1 MQHKLEHYG
10 DRGTVLDWFKNCLT
24 NRKQLVNYACQV
36 GCSNC
41 YMWRA
46 AGIGS
51 WSLGTVGLCKL
62 HFRKLT
68 LIFLLFADDT
78 NLFYSHRNPE
88 ILNQIANQKMC
99 KVANWLRTNIFFL
112 NISKTH
118 FIVFKTENKEKPSN
132 FEIKINKETFEQV
145 NSTKFLGLIIEKSY
159 PGNNILKKWKQ
170 KYQEC

>member
-1 MQHKLEHYG
+1 MPVKSDVRIVTCG
-10 DRGTVLDWFKNCLT
+10 VLQGSVLGP
-24 NRKQLVNYACQV
+24 LVLLIYVNDI
-36 GCSNC
+36 SEN
-41 YMWRA
+41 
-46 AGIGS
+46 
-51 WSLGTVGLCKL
+51 SLLS
-62 HFRKLT
+62 
-68 LIFLLFADDT
+68 FLLFADDT

-118 FIVFKTENKEKPSN
+118 FIIFKTENKEKPSD

-170 KYQEC
+170 K

>member
-1 MQHKLEHYG
+1 MPVKSDVRIVTCG
-10 DRGTVLDWFKNCLT
+10 VLQGSVLGP
-24 NRKQLVNYACQV
+24 LVLLIYVNDI
-36 GCSNC
+36 SEN
-41 YMWRA
+41 
-46 AGIGS
+46 
-51 WSLGTVGLCKL
+51 SLLS
-62 HFRKLT
+62 
-68 LIFLLFADDT
+68 FLLFADDT

-118 FIVFKTENKEKPSN
+118 FIIFKTENKEKPSN

>member
-1 MQHKLEHYG
+1 MPVKSDVRIVTCG
-10 DRGTVLDWFKNCLT
+10 VLQGSVLGP
-24 NRKQLVNYACQV
+24 LVLLIYVNDI
-36 GCSNC
+36 SEN
-41 YMWRA
+41 
-46 AGIGS
+46 
-51 WSLGTVGLCKL
+51 SLLS
-62 HFRKLT
+62 
-68 LIFLLFADDT
+68 FLLFADDT

-145 NSTKFLGLIIEKSY
+145 NSTKFLGLIIEKS
-159 PGNNILKKWKQ
+159 
-170 KYQEC
+170 

>member
-1 MQHKLEHYG
+1 MPVKSDVRIVTCG
-10 DRGTVLDWFKNCLT
+10 VLQGSVLGP
-24 NRKQLVNYACQV
+24 LVLLIYVNYI
-36 GCSNC
+36 SEN
-41 YMWRA
+41 
-46 AGIGS
+46 
-51 WSLGTVGLCKL
+51 SLLS
-62 HFRKLT
+62 
-68 LIFLLFADDT
+68 FLLFADDT

-118 FIVFKTENKEKPSN
+118 FIIFKTENKEKPSN

>member
-1 MQHKLEHYG
+1 MPVKSDVRLVTCG
-10 DRGTVLDWFKNCLT
+10 VLQGSVLGP
-24 NRKQLVNYACQV
+24 LVLLIYVNDI
-36 GCSNC
+36 SEN
-41 YMWRA
+41 
-46 AGIGS
+46 
-51 WSLGTVGLCKL
+51 SLLS
-62 HFRKLT
+62 
-68 LIFLLFADDT
+68 FLLFADDT

>member
-1 MQHKLEHYG
+1 MPVKSDVRIVTCG
-10 DRGTVLDWFKNCLT
+10 VLQGSVLGP
-24 NRKQLVNYACQV
+24 LVLLIYVNDI
-36 GCSNC
+36 SEN
-41 YMWRA
+41 
-46 AGIGS
+46 
-51 WSLGTVGLCKL
+51 SLLS
-62 HFRKLT
+62 
-68 LIFLLFADDT
+68 FLLFADDT

>member
-1 MQHKLEHYG
+1 MPVKSDVRIVTCGVLEG
-10 DRGTVLDWFKNCLT
+10 SVLGP
-24 NRKQLVNYACQV
+24 LVLLIYVNDI
-36 GCSNC
+36 SEN
-41 YMWRA
+41 
-46 AGIGS
+46 
-51 WSLGTVGLCKL
+51 SLLS
-62 HFRKLT
+62 
-68 LIFLLFADDT
+68 FLLFADDT
-78 NLFYSHRNPE
+78 NLFYSRRNPE

-118 FIVFKTENKEKPSN
+118 FIIFKTENKEKPSN

>member
-1 MQHKLEHYG
+1 MPVKSDVRIVTCG
-10 DRGTVLDWFKNCLT
+10 VLQGSVLGP
-24 NRKQLVNYACQV
+24 LVLLIYVNDI
-36 GCSNC
+36 SEN
-41 YMWRA
+41 
-46 AGIGS
+46 
-51 WSLGTVGLCKL
+51 SLLS
-62 HFRKLT
+62 
-68 LIFLLFADDT
+68 FLLFADDT
-78 NLFYSHRNPE
+78 NLFYSRRNPE

>member
-1 MQHKLEHYG
+1 MPVKSDVRIVTCG
-10 DRGTVLDWFKNCLT
+10 VLQGSVLGP
-24 NRKQLVNYACQV
+24 LVLLIYVNDI
-36 GCSNC
+36 SEN
-41 YMWRA
+41 
-46 AGIGS
+46 
-51 WSLGTVGLCKL
+51 SLLS
-62 HFRKLT
+62 
-68 LIFLLFADDT
+68 FLLFADDT

-88 ILNQIANQKMC
+88 ILNQIENQKMC
-99 KVANWLRTNIFFL
+99 KVANWLKTNIFFL

-118 FIVFKTENKEKPSN
+118 FIIFKTENKEKPSN

>member
-1 MQHKLEHYG
+1 MPVKSDVRIVTCG
-10 DRGTVLDWFKNCLT
+10 VLQGSVLGP
-24 NRKQLVNYACQV
+24 LVLLIYVNDI
-36 GCSNC
+36 SEN
-41 YMWRA
+41 
-46 AGIGS
+46 
-51 WSLGTVGLCKL
+51 SLLS
-62 HFRKLT
+62 
-68 LIFLLFADDT
+68 FLLFADDS
-78 NLFYSHRNPE
+78 NLFYSRRNPE

-118 FIVFKTENKEKPSN
+118 FIIFKTENKEKPSN

>member
-1 MQHKLEHYG
+1 MPVKSDVRIVTCG
-10 DRGTVLDWFKNCLT
+10 VLQGSVLGP
-24 NRKQLVNYACQV
+24 LVLLIYVNDI
-36 GCSNC
+36 SEN
-41 YMWRA
+41 
-46 AGIGS
+46 
-51 WSLGTVGLCKL
+51 SLLS
-62 HFRKLT
+62 
-68 LIFLLFADDT
+68 FLLFADDT
-78 NLFYSHRNPE
+78 NLFYSRRNPE

-118 FIVFKTENKEKPSN
+118 FIIFKTENKEKPSN

-145 NSTKFLGLIIEKSY
+145 KSTKFLGLIIEKSY